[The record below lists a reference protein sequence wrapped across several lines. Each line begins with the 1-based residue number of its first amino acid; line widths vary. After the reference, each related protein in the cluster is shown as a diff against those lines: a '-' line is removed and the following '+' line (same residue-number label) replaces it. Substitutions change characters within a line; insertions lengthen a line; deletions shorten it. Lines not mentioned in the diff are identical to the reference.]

1 MSDKTAGLCRITVRS
16 PENNFE
22 LGIPADVPLA
32 DLLPV
37 LVEYAGGD
45 LHEKGLEHGGWTL
58 QRLGAAPLDEERTP
72 TALELRDGETLYLR
86 ARHESL
92 PEVDFDDLVDG
103 IGESLRSRPDTW
115 RPELTRRL
123 LIGLTV
129 TALAAGLITVL
140 LPGDGQWRAGAGACM
155 ALLLVAGGLAA
166 SRAVG
171 DAGAGAALGVMTVP
185 YLAVAGALVPAAGHG
200 EDMLGPRLL
209 AGGAAGAGAAIIGLA
224 AVGAFAPLF
233 LGAFT
238 VTLSVAACG
247 ALTSAGVP
255 IAHAAGW
262 LAVAAVLAGGFVP
275 SLAFRFAGMRMP
287 PLPSNAGELQE
298 GIEPFPARQVRERAA
313 LADGYLTGLY
323 AALGLV
329 TMGCTTALLT
339 APSADGWT
347 APVLAVVLS
356 VLLLLHV
363 RVVGAVRHRL
373 AMAIPGAYGLT
384 LAAVLRA
391 VDLGQPERLEV
402 TAVLAV
408 LAAITAIASWTVPGR
423 RLVPYW
429 GRIADLLHTLCALL
443 LLPLAVLLA
452 GVFGAL
458 RGIRG

>member
-16 PENNFE
+16 PEKTFE

-45 LHEKGLEHGGWTL
+45 LDEQGLEHGGWSL

-72 TALELRDGETLYLR
+72 ASLELRDGETLYLR
-86 ARHESL
+86 ARHETL
-92 PEVDFDDLVDG
+92 PEADFDDLVDG
-103 IGESLRSRPDTW
+103 IGETLRARPDTW

-123 LIGLTV
+123 LIGFTV
-129 TALAAGLITVL
+129 AALAAGLITVL
-140 LPGDGQWRAGAGACM
+140 LPGAAMWRAGAAAAV

-171 DAGAGAALGVMTVP
+171 DAGAGAALGVLAVP

-200 EDMLGPRLL
+200 ESMLGPRLL
-209 AGGAAGAGAAIIGLA
+209 AGGAAGAGAAIIALA

-238 VTLSVAACG
+238 VAVFVAAAG
-247 ALTSAGVP
+247 AIALTGIPSAHV
-255 IAHAAGW
+255 AGW
-262 LAVAAVLAGGFVP
+262 LAVAVVLAGGFVP

-298 GIEPFPARQVRERAA
+298 GIEPFPAQQVRERAE
-313 LADGYLTGLY
+313 LADRYLTGMY
-323 AALGLV
+323 VALGLV
-329 TMGCTTALLT
+329 AAACETVLLT
-339 APSADGWT
+339 DPDGWT

-356 VLLLLHV
+356 ILLLLHV

-373 AMAIPGAYGLT
+373 AMAIPGAYGLA
-384 LAAVLRA
+384 LAGVLRA
-391 VDLGQPERLEV
+391 IDLGLPGRLEI
-402 TAVLAV
+402 TAAFAV
-408 LAAITAIASWTVPGR
+408 IAAVTAIAAWTVPGR

-429 GRIADLLHTLCALL
+429 GRSADLLHTFCALV